1 MFRDCWA
8 TMGSAVTGELNVL
21 LVGLGH
27 MGMSHALA
35 YERLPGYRLAGLCA
49 RGIASRDDLPERWAQ
64 IPHFTDYHEALAA
77 LSPDVVA
84 VCTWPNTHAEY
95 AIAAFKAGAHVFL
108 EKPISQTVEEA
119 EQVVAAAKAANRKL
133 LVGISPPHSPMW
145 IKLAEVTKALG
156 KPLVMR
162 MNLNQQ
168 SIGPAW
174 NWHKDLMASS
184 SPVVDCGVHYVD
196 FMCAVTGS
204 RPIRVHAIGAR
215 LSDEIAAD
223 MYNYGQLQVVFEDG
237 SVGWYEA
244 GWGPMMS
251 QTAFIVKDFMG
262 PKGAV
267 SVIAPD
273 IVEPTPA
280 GATSAISSDIHTH
293 SKIRPLR
300 LHRSEIGPDNSLVH
314 GDEDIDIPERLDHT
328 QLCERKQAFLLDAI
342 VNDRDLSDHMR
353 RAVDSMRIVM
363 AADESIRTGRVVEF
377 GSRQ

>member
-1 MFRDCWA
+1 MTA
-8 TMGSAVTGELNVL
+8 ELRVL
-21 LVGLGH
+21 VVGLGH
-27 MGMSHALA
+27 MGMSHARA
-35 YERLPGYRLAGLCA
+35 YERLEGYRLAGLCA
-49 RGIASRDDLPERWAQ
+49 RGIAARDDLPQSWADV
-64 IPHFTDYHEALAA
+64 PRFADFHEALAQV
-77 LSPDVVA
+77 SPDVVA
-84 VCTWPNTHAEY
+84 ICTWPNTHAEY
-95 AIAAFKAGAHVFL
+95 AIAAFDAGAHVFL
-108 EKPISQTVEEA
+108 EKPISQTVAEA
-119 EQVVAAAKAANRKL
+119 EAVVAAAKAADRKL

-145 IKLAEVTKALG
+145 IKLAEVTKTLG

-174 NWHKDLMASS
+174 NWHKDLMGSS

-196 FMCAVTGS
+196 FMCQVTGA
-204 RPIRVHAIGAR
+204 RPVRVHAIGAR
-215 LSDEIAAD
+215 LSDEIASD
-223 MYNYGQLQVVFEDG
+223 MYNYGQLQVIFDDG

-262 PKGAV
+262 PKGSV

-273 IVEPTPA
+273 IVDPTPA
-280 GATSAISSDIHTH
+280 GATSATSSEISTH

-300 LHRSEIGPDNSLVH
+300 LHRAEIGPDNSLVH

-328 QLCERKQAFLLDAI
+328 QLCERKQSFLLDAI
-342 VNDRDLSDHMR
+342 RNDHDLSENMR

-363 AADESIRTGRVVEF
+363 AADESIRTGKCVELDT
-377 GSRQ
+377 

>member
-1 MFRDCWA
+1 MWGDRV
-8 TMGSAVTGELNVL
+8 SRELSVL
-21 LVGLGH
+21 VVGLGH

-35 YERLPGYRLAGLCA
+35 YERLDGYRLAGLCA
-49 RGIASRDDLPERWAQ
+49 RGVASRTDLPARWAD
-64 IPHFTDYHEALAA
+64 IPLFTDYYEALAA
-77 LSPDVVA
+77 VSPDVVA
-84 VCTWPNTHAEY
+84 ICTWPNTHAEY
-95 AIAAFKAGAHVFL
+95 AVAAFKARAHVFL

-119 EQVVAAAKAANRKL
+119 EQVVAAARAADRKL

-145 IKLAEVTKALG
+145 IRLGEVVKTLG

-174 NWHKDLMASS
+174 NWHRDLMASS

-204 RPIRVHAIGAR
+204 RPMRVHAIGAR
-215 LSDEIAAD
+215 LSDDIAPD

-244 GWGPMMS
+244 GWGPMIS
-251 QTAFIVKDFMG
+251 QAAFIVKDFIG

-267 SVIAPD
+267 SVLSPD
-273 IVEPTPA
+273 IVDPTPA

-300 LHRSEIGPDNSLVH
+300 LHRSEIGPDNSLIH
-314 GDEDIDIPERLDHT
+314 GDEDIDIPEQLDHT

-342 VNDRDLSDHMR
+342 LNDRDLSDYMR

-377 GSRQ
+377 APRP